1 MTSIKIVGIGSPQG
15 ADQIGW
21 QAIEYLKRDHALQDL
36 SSDSVKFIIL
46 DRPGLALLDYL
57 DNTDYAILIDAVD
70 GGTTGNIVDVEKAQ
84 LLVDPTN
91 LSSHSAGIAEALAMG
106 SVLNTLP
113 KKIKIFGIETGKLSF
128 RYIPDLSVFNQLNR
142 LVFDHVQNHLD
153 LVS

>member
-1 MTSIKIVGIGSPQG
+1 MTPIKIIGIGSPQG

-21 QAIEYLKRDHALQDL
+21 QAIEYLKRDHALKGL
-36 SSDSVKFIIL
+36 SSDRVEFIIL

-57 DNTDYAILIDAVD
+57 DGTDCAILIDAIA
-70 GGTTGNIVDVEKAQ
+70 GGTTGYIVDVEKSQ
-84 LLVDPTN
+84 LLADPTN

-113 KKIKIFGIETGKLSF
+113 KKIKIFGIETGKLSL
-128 RYIPDLSVFNQLNR
+128 RYTPDLSVFYQLNR

>member
-1 MTSIKIVGIGSPQG
+1 MKG
-15 ADQIGW
+15 
-21 QAIEYLKRDHALQDL
+21 L
-36 SSDSVKFIIL
+36 SSDRVEFIIL

-57 DNTDYAILIDAVD
+57 DGTDCAILIDAIA
-70 GGTTGNIVDVEKAQ
+70 GGTTGYIVDVEKSQ
-84 LLVDPTN
+84 LLADPTN

-113 KKIKIFGIETGKLSF
+113 KKIKIFGIETGKLSL
-128 RYIPDLSVFNQLNR
+128 RYTPDLSVFYQLNR